1 MSEPTTMFGAI
12 PDPNATPIALLQY
25 RQEQFEKNLKSLTD
39 TVTGMAHTAQVVNS
53 SLMLMQ
59 DHYNR
64 LQRTQEEHEQV
75 IQQVNMD
82 RGNAKSIWWF
92 VGTIG
97 GAAVALVGL
106 LAGAVELFRHIA
118 EKVP

>member
-1 MSEPTTMFGAI
+1 MFPL

-25 RQEQFEKNLKSLTD
+25 RQEQTEKNLRTLTD

-64 LQRTQEEHEQV
+64 LQRTQEEHGAVIEQV
-75 IQQVNMD
+75 KMD

-97 GAAVALVGL
+97 GAAVGL
-106 LAGAVELFRHIA
+106 IAIAGAAIEIVKHLA
-118 EKVP
+118 EKHP